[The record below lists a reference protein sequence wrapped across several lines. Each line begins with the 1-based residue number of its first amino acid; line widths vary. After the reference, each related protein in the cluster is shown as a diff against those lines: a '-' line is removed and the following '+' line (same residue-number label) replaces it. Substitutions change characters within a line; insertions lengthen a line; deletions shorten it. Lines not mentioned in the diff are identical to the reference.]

1 MLEGW
6 RSQRKGV
13 YVFKVHYLTESRA
26 QRVLW
31 LLEELG
37 LDYEVV
43 RYERDPE
50 TSFAPPELKEV
61 HPLGK
66 SPVLEDDG
74 RVIAESGAIVD
85 YLVRHYGEGRLAP
98 DPTSSAY
105 DDYVQWLHY
114 AEGSAALPFMLALY
128 VGRLGEAGE
137 PLHPRIDSETANH
150 LDYIEQTLRER
161 DYIMGEDFT
170 GADVQITFVL
180 EAAENFVGLGDRPT
194 LKSYLDRVHSR
205 PAYRRVPEEGVSS
218 LEE

>member
-1 MLEGW
+1 M
-6 RSQRKGV
+6 
-13 YVFKVHYLTESRA
+13 FKVHYLTESRA

-31 LLEELG
+31 ILEELG

-74 RVIAESGAIVD
+74 RVIAESGAIVE

-98 DPTSSAY
+98 DPTSPTY

-150 LDYIEQTLRER
+150 LDYIEHALQGH

-180 EAAENFVGLGDRPT
+180 EAAENFVGLGDRPA
-194 LKSYLDRVHSR
+194 LKSYLDRIHSR
-205 PAYRRVPEEGVSS
+205 PAYRRVPEEGISS